1 VSVSSG
7 AKTPVITPNRLFR
20 YLEKKLTDDRHLHF
34 VGVQGEVSNLRVQAN
49 GNVYFSLKDKES
61 VLNCVAFG
69 ERAAAFPAFD
79 NGNDVV
85 AYGEVKIYARTA
97 SSYQLVATKLEL
109 TGVGALHAKYEELSA
124 KLQREGLFSAER
136 KKPAPRFPFRVA
148 LVGSPTGDG
157 TRDFVTQARQR
168 APHVALKF
176 FPTAVNGV
184 GAVPEIVHAI
194 RAADAS
200 GNDLIV
206 VVRGGGSYED
216 LFGFSDER
224 VVRAIAACATPTVAA
239 IGHERDVPLIELVAD
254 VRASTPSTAAQTVLP
269 KRDDLLRI
277 VGERAASGRRA
288 FANRLA
294 RARSALERIEHR
306 SPIADAGR
314 LLQARRQAVDVL
326 RNALNAGAQRQVA
339 RSRTILQ
346 PLDRRLTLSSPRALF
361 ERRRGRV
368 TQLRDA
374 LERIGGEITLKRSA
388 RLAPLVARL
397 RPAYLRVIARD
408 TAKLDMLK
416 ARFDANNHET
426 LLKRGYAIVRA
437 GGRLIRD
444 AADAPPGTVIEA
456 ELARGTLR
464 ARVERDGAD
473 GGEQI
478 NLF

>member
-1 VSVSSG
+1 M
-7 AKTPVITPNRLFR
+7 
-20 YLEKKLTDDRHLHF
+20 KLGILADIHEHAD
-34 VGVQGEVSNLRVQAN
+34 
-49 GNVYFSLKDKES
+49 
-61 VLNCVAFG
+61 
-69 ERAAAFPAFD
+69 
-79 NGNDVV
+79 
-85 AYGEVKIYARTA
+85 
-97 SSYQLVATKLEL
+97 EL
-109 TGVGALHAKYEELSA
+109 
-124 KLQREGLFSAER
+124 
-136 KKPAPRFPFRVA
+136 
-148 LVGSPTGDG
+148 
-157 TRDFVTQARQR
+157 
-168 APHVALKF
+168 
-176 FPTAVNGV
+176 
-184 GAVPEIVHAI
+184 
-194 RAADAS
+194 
-200 GNDLIV
+200 
-206 VVRGGGSYED
+206 
-216 LFGFSDER
+216 
-224 VVRAIAACATPTVAA
+224 
-239 IGHERDVPLIELVAD
+239 
-254 VRASTPSTAAQTVLP
+254 
-269 KRDDLLRI
+269 
-277 VGERAASGRRA
+277 
-288 FANRLA
+288 
-294 RARSALERIEHR
+294 
-306 SPIADAGR
+306 
-314 LLQARRQAVDVL
+314 RQAIDVL
-326 RNALNAGAQRQVA
+326 RNALKSGAERQVA
-339 RSRTILQ
+339 RSRTSLQ